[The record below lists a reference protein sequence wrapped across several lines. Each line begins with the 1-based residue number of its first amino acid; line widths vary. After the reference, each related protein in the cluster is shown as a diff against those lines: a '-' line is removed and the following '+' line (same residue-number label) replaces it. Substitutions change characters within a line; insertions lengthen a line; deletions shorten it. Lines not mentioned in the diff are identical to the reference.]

1 MLDPEKY
8 LILIEADTCGMKFR
22 FLEVNQKNQ
31 IFSKCGTSWL
41 ALKIASKIW
50 KISEKDFKTV

>member
-1 MLDPEKY
+1 MWHEVQIGFGHKTLLLD
-8 LILIEADTCGMKFR
+8 G

-50 KISEKDFKTV
+50 KIREKDFKTV